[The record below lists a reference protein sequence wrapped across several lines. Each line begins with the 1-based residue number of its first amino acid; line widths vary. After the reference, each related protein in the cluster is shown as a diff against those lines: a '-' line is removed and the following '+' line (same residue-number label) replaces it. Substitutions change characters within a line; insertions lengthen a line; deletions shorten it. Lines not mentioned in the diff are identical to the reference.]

1 MSNVEEQRQK
11 RLVHL
16 RAIEADL
23 EKANLSIRK
32 MDETVVKFSSADPVP
47 PDVTTRYAKIVSASQ
62 EALVEVRRE
71 ISFLLSTRSKL
82 DAHAEDVLDIVNAL
96 LDEQLGRP
104 EMTNNQMR
112 TFIRQ
117 SLKAKFKQY
126 QAETTETR
134 WFES

>member
-62 EALVEVRRE
+62 EALVEVRR
-71 ISFLLSTRSKL
+71 
-82 DAHAEDVLDIVNAL
+82 
-96 LDEQLGRP
+96 
-104 EMTNNQMR
+104 
-112 TFIRQ
+112 RQ
-117 SLKAKFKQY
+117 KERADMWSHFAPSRLTDLEKSYERK
-126 QAETTETR
+126 
-134 WFES
+134 SS